1 MYKIFNDEN
10 TEMPHRNRENISVFE
25 KDELYAIHEETG
37 DRVDNANFNQADCD
51 AFKEEIRVSN
61 IINGGSIEAKE
72 QYNQER
78 CTLNHASYDYR
89 YARCNADDGYASLV
103 DQQDM
108 QYWDAVNGTKKWQD
122 HIKYVKDR
130 YPKKD

>member
-10 TEMPHRNRENISVFE
+10 TEMPYRNREDISVFE

-78 CTLNHASYDYR
+78 CTPSHASYDYF
-89 YARCNADDGYASLV
+89 YARINANDGYGTIEEQLEYIAE
-103 DQQDM
+103 
-108 QYWDAVNGTKKWQD
+108 NGVAAFKRKQAE
-122 HIKYVKDR
+122 VKTR
-130 YPKKD
+130 YPKNED